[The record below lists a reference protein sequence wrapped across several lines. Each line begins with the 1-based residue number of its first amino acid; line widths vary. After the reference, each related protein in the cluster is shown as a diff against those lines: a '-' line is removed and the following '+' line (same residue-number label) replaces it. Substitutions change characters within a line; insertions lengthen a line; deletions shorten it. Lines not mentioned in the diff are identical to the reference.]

1 MCNPTILD
9 DVGPICWP
17 RLNGAYKLPL
27 ASAHVMSCLV
37 THCFGGYQG
46 VLVTLGLSKILISLI
61 ISLYGVFIY
70 NNRLF

>member
-27 ASAHVMSCLV
+27 ASAHVLSCHSLFWRILRRLGHPGSIKNFNFSNYMECLSI
-37 THCFGGYQG
+37 TIGYF
-46 VLVTLGLSKILISLI
+46 K
-61 ISLYGVFIY
+61 
-70 NNRLF
+70 R